1 MKNTS
6 THKILICPRGV
17 LQWIFTIFSFMLLA
31 LTAFI
36 LFYMVHPSNVYNPLS
51 FIATATSIFPF
62 LLLIALGVIIL
73 FALLALW
80 RKANLAVA
88 ANFIAVLLLCST
100 IVYQFAGM
108 LSLAQRENVPVSL
121 FQNYGWQMLYKD
133 LPKLPMTNVIYET
146 APDGTQ
152 LVMDIWPAQSK
163 NAGDPSPAIVK
174 IHGGGWVA
182 GERNAVRSWNQWL
195 NSLGYTVF
203 DIEYRL
209 APPVRWKD
217 EVGDVKTAIGWV
229 WENADKYG
237 IDRDRISLMGESAGG
252 NLALLAA
259 YTMGNDVLPP
269 SVGNT
274 IVPIKSVINIY
285 GPCDLTALYEKPI
298 SKPYIHDVLGKYI
311 GGSTDEYGE
320 RYKTVSPIN
329 YVAKKV
335 PPTITFQGTID
346 RVVPMGQ
353 AEELDKAMA
362 DAGAYHELHLL
373 PGADHVYDIN
383 VDSLASQYT
392 RAKLEAFLKKY
403 S

>member
-1 MKNTS
+1 MKNIL
-6 THKILICPRGV
+6 THKILIRPKGMI
-17 LQWIFTIFSFMLLA
+17 QWIFTIVSLILLA
-31 LTAFI
+31 VTAFV

-51 FIATATSIFPF
+51 LIATAASIFPV
-62 LLLIALGVIIL
+62 LLLITLGIVIL

-88 ANFIAVLLLCST
+88 VYFVAFLLVCST

-121 FQNYGWQMLYKD
+121 PENYGWQMLYQD
-133 LPKLPMTNVIYET
+133 LPNHPITDVVYET

-163 NAGDPSPAIVK
+163 NAGSPSPAIVK
-174 IHGGGWVA
+174 IHGGGWVT
-182 GERNAVRSWNQWL
+182 GQRNAVRSWNQWL

-209 APPVRWKD
+209 APPARWKE

-229 WENADKYG
+229 SENADKYG
-237 IDRDRISLMGESAGG
+237 IDRNRISLMGESAGG

-259 YTMGNDVLPP
+259 YSMGNDTLPP
-269 SVGNT
+269 SVGNAV
-274 IVPIKSVINIY
+274 VPIKSVINVY
-285 GPCDLTALYEKPI
+285 GPSDLTALYEKPI
-298 SKPYIHDVLGKYI
+298 SKPYIHDVLGKYM
-311 GGSTDEYGE
+311 GGSTDEYGD
-320 RYKTVSPIN
+320 RYKTVSPIHYITKN
-329 YVAKKV
+329 V
-335 PPTITFQGTID
+335 PPTITFQGVID

-373 PGADHVYDIN
+373 PGADHVYDLN
-383 VDSLASQYT
+383 VSNLASQYT
-392 RAKLEAFLKKY
+392 RAKLEVFLKKY

>member
-6 THKILICPRGV
+6 THKILIGPKGI
-17 LQWIFTIFSFMLLA
+17 LQWSFTIFSFLLLV

-51 FIATATSIFPF
+51 YIATITSIFPN
-62 LLLIALGVIIL
+62 LLLIALGIVIL

-88 ANFIAVLLLCST
+88 AYLVAALLLCST

-108 LSLAQRENVPVSL
+108 LSLAHRENVPVSL
-121 FQNYGWQMLYKD
+121 LQNYGRQTLYEN
-133 LPKLPMTNVIYET
+133 LPNDPITDVIYAT
-146 APDGTQ
+146 APDGKQ
-152 LVMDIWPAQSK
+152 LAMDIWPAQST

-174 IHGGGWVA
+174 IHGGGWVK

-195 NSLGYTVF
+195 SSLGYTVF

-209 APPVRWKD
+209 APPARWKD

-237 IDRDRISLMGESAGG
+237 IDQNRISLMGNSAGG
-252 NLALLAA
+252 NLALLAG
-259 YTMGNDVLPP
+259 YSMGNDLLPP

-274 IVPIKSVINIY
+274 VVPIKSVINFY
-285 GPCDLTALYEKPI
+285 GPSDLTVLYEKPI
-298 SKPYIHDVLGKYI
+298 SEPYIHDVLGKYI

-320 RYKTVSPIN
+320 RYKVVSPIN
-329 YVAKKV
+329 YITKEV

-346 RVVPMGQ
+346 RVIPMDQ
-353 AEELDKAMA
+353 AEILDKAMA

-373 PGADHVYDIN
+373 PGADHVYDKN
-383 VDSLASQYT
+383 VSNLASQYT
-392 RAKLEAFLKKY
+392 KAKLEAFLKKY